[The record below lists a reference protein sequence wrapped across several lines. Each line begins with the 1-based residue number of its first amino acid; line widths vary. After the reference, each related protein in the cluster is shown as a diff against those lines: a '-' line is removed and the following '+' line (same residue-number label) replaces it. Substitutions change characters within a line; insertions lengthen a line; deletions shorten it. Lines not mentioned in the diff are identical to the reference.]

1 MPDTPCPAKTPRIR
15 ALHGSTH
22 RRALFLLD
30 HHRRLTGAAWEG
42 QILSAGEAS
51 ALWCAHRWE
60 PVSPGQPWPMDT
72 GHDLNGGGE

>member
-30 HHRRLTGAAWEG
+30 HRRRLTGVAWEG
-42 QILSAGEAS
+42 QLLSAEQAF
-51 ALWCAHRWE
+51 ALWRSHRWE
-60 PVSPGQPWPMDT
+60 PIKPGQVWPDP
-72 GHDLNGGGE
+72 EA